1 MSSKTGRKRAPK
13 SDPGRKI
20 RLRGTVVSLLFVAL
34 FAAIAVRAAQLQVV
48 KGSWLSSRAER
59 QYQRVLTVTGKR
71 GTIMDTNGDPLAV
84 SVQTTS
90 IAADPRRIGAPSA
103 AAVRLAPRLKLSRK
117 TLQQKLGSKRHFVW
131 LKREVAPEVVEA
143 IRALKIDGLHFMAE
157 TSRVYPAKTQ
167 AGQLLGF
174 AGIDGRGL
182 EGVEFFYEQ
191 HLKASSRKIQ
201 VAKDALGRGFD
212 DAPAE
217 TDALNGRNVQL
228 TIDRNI
234 QFITEKALAEAVT
247 RHEAQNGMAVVMA
260 PDSGAILALAHYPF
274 FNPNA
279 FGEFRRDDWRNRA
292 ITDPFEP
299 GSTMKIFS
307 AAAAIDSGLVRAD
320 SIFYCENGAYRI
332 GRNTVHDTKEHGWLS
347 LQQIVKYSS
356 NIGSV
361 KVAETIGA
369 KTLHR
374 YLSDFG
380 FGARTGVD
388 CPGETPGLL
397 SSYKGWSAIDTGA
410 ISFGQGVSVSALQL
424 TAAAAAIAN
433 GGRLMRP
440 YLVKAITDAEGRVVE
455 RIEPRVVRRVVSP
468 QTAHTIQKI
477 LRSVTT
483 SGGTGEAAALEG
495 YTVCGKTGTAQKIG
509 SDGRY
514 APGKYVASFVGFA
527 PAERPALAIL
537 VVVDEPKK
545 NHYGGVVAGPAFRT
559 IAQESLHYLNV
570 MPAHGMERLRVAI
583 ENEVNG

>member
-1 MSSKTGRKRAPK
+1 MQKT
-13 SDPGRKI
+13 DPSRKI
-20 RLRGTVVSLLFVAL
+20 RLRSALVSLLFVAL
-34 FAAIAVRAAQLQVV
+34 FGTIAGRAAQLQVV

-59 QYQRVLTVTGKR
+59 QYQHVLTVTGRR

-90 IAADPRRIGAPSA
+90 IAADPRQIKDPYA
-103 AAVRLAPRLKLSRK
+103 ASVRLASRLKLDRK
-117 TLQQKLGSKRHFVW
+117 ALQKKLAGKRHFIW
-131 LKREVAPEVVEA
+131 LKREVAPGKVEA
-143 IRALKIDGLHFMAE
+143 IRALKIEGLLYMPE

-182 EGVEFFYEQ
+182 EGVEFFYEKY
-191 HLKASSRKIQ
+191 LKADSRQIQ

-212 DAPAE
+212 GATRE
-217 TDALNGRNVQL
+217 TSELNGKNVQL

-234 QFITEKALAEAVT
+234 QFITEKALETAVT
-247 RHEAQNGMAVVMA
+247 THEAKKGLAVVMA
-260 PDSGAILALAHYPF
+260 PDSGAILALAHYPN

-279 FGEFRRDDWRNRA
+279 FGEFQRDDWRNRA

-374 YLSDFG
+374 YLTAFG
-380 FGARTGVD
+380 FGTRTDID
-388 CPGETPGLL
+388 CPGETPGRLTN
-397 SSYKGWSAIDTGA
+397 YKSWSAIDTGA
-410 ISFGQGVSVSALQL
+410 ISFGQGLSVSALQL

-433 GGRLMRP
+433 DGRLMRP
-440 YLVKAITDAEGRVVE
+440 YLVKAITDTSGKVVE
-455 RIEPRVVRRVVSP
+455 RRGPQTIRQAVSP
-468 QTAHTIQKI
+468 QTARTIQKI
-477 LRSVTT
+477 MHTVTT
-483 SGGTGEAAALEG
+483 SGGTGEAVALEG
-495 YTVCGKTGTAQKIG
+495 YTICGKTGTAQKIG
-509 SDGRY
+509 ADGRY
-514 APGKYVASFVGFA
+514 APGKYLSSFLGFA
-527 PAERPALAIL
+527 PAKTPALVIL

-545 NHYGGVVAGPAFRT
+545 SHYGGQVAGPAFRT

-570 MPAHGMERLRVAI
+570 MPSHGMERLRVAI
-583 ENEVNG
+583 KGEVKG

>member
-1 MSSKTGRKRAPK
+1 MKTDPSRKV
-13 SDPGRKI
+13 
-20 RLRGTVVSLLFVAL
+20 RLRSAVVSLLFVAL
-34 FAAIAVRAAQLQVV
+34 FGTIAVRAAQLQVV

-71 GTIMDTNGDPLAV
+71 GTIVDTNGDPLAV
-84 SVQTTS
+84 SVQATS
-90 IAADPRRIGAPSA
+90 IAADPRLIKDPYGAA
-103 AAVRLAPRLKLSRK
+103 KRMAPRLNISRK
-117 TLQQKLGSKRHFVW
+117 VLQKKLASKRHFVW
-131 LKREVAPEVVEA
+131 LKREVTPDVVEA
-143 IRALKIDGLHFMAE
+143 IRGLDIAGLHFMAE

-174 AGIDGRGL
+174 ASIDGRGL
-182 EGVEFFYEQ
+182 EGVEFFYEKQ
-191 HLKASSRKIQ
+191 LQASSHKIQ

-212 DAPAE
+212 GPPRE
-217 TDALNGRNVQL
+217 TTALNGKDVQL

-234 QFITEKALAEAVT
+234 QFITEKALEEAVT
-247 RHEAQNGMAVVMA
+247 THEARNGLAVVMA
-260 PDSGAILALAHYPF
+260 PDSGAVLALAHYPY

-279 FGEFRRDDWRNRA
+279 FGDFQRDDWRNRA
-292 ITDPFEP
+292 VTDPFEP

-374 YLSDFG
+374 YLTAFG
-380 FGARTGVD
+380 FGSRTGID
-388 CPGETPGLL
+388 CPGETPGRL
-397 SSYKGWSAIDTGA
+397 SGYKSWSAIDNGA

-433 GGRLMRP
+433 GGRLMQP
-440 YLVKAITDAEGRVVE
+440 YLVKAIIDASGKVVQQ
-455 RIEPRVVRRVVSP
+455 RSPKTVRRVVSP
-468 QTAHTIQKI
+468 QTARTIQKI
-477 LRSVTT
+477 LHTVTT

-509 SDGRY
+509 PDGRY
-514 APGKYVASFVGFA
+514 APGKYVSSFLGFA
-527 PAERPALAIL
+527 PAEAPALAIL
-537 VVVDEPKK
+537 VVVDEPRKS
-545 NHYGGVVAGPAFRT
+545 HYGGQVAGPAFRT
-559 IAQESLHYLNV
+559 IAQETLHYLNV

-583 ENEVNG
+583 DEEVKG

>member
-1 MSSKTGRKRAPK
+1 MQKT
-13 SDPGRKI
+13 DPSRKI
-20 RLRGTVVSLLFVAL
+20 RLRSAVVSLLFVAL
-34 FAAIAVRAAQLQVV
+34 FGTIAGRAAQLQVV
-48 KGSWLSSRAER
+48 KGSWLSNRAER
-59 QYQRVLTVTGKR
+59 QYQHLLTVTGRR

-90 IAADPRRIGAPSA
+90 IAADPRQIKDPYA
-103 AAVRLAPRLKLSRK
+103 ASVRLASRLKLDRK
-117 TLQQKLGSKRHFVW
+117 TLQKKLAGKRHFVW
-131 LKREVAPEVVEA
+131 LKREVAPGKVEA
-143 IRALKIDGLHFMAE
+143 IRALKIEGLLYMPE

-182 EGVEFFYEQ
+182 EGVEFFYEKY
-191 HLKASSRKIQ
+191 LKAESRQIQ
-201 VAKDALGRGFD
+201 IAQDALGRGFD
-212 DAPAE
+212 GATRE
-217 TDALNGRNVQL
+217 TSELNGKNVQL

-234 QFITEKALAEAVT
+234 QFITEKALETAVT
-247 RHEAQNGMAVVMA
+247 THEAKNGVAVVMA
-260 PDSGAILALAHYPF
+260 PDTGAILALAHYPN

-279 FGEFRRDDWRNRA
+279 FGEFQRDDWRNRA

-320 SIFYCENGAYRI
+320 SIFYCENGSYRI

-374 YLSDFG
+374 YLSAFG
-380 FGARTGVD
+380 FGTRTGID
-388 CPGETPGLL
+388 CPGETPGRLTF
-397 SSYKGWSAIDTGA
+397 YKSWSAIDTGA
-410 ISFGQGVSVSALQL
+410 ISFGQGLSVSALQL

-433 GGRLMRP
+433 DGRLMRP
-440 YLVKAITDAEGRVVE
+440 YLVKAITDTSGQVVE
-455 RIEPRVVRRVVSP
+455 RRGPLTIRQVVSP
-468 QTAHTIQKI
+468 QTARTIQKI
-477 LRSVTT
+477 MHTVTT

-495 YTVCGKTGTAQKIG
+495 YTICGKTGTAQKIG
-509 SDGRY
+509 ADGRY
-514 APGKYVASFVGFA
+514 TPGKFIASFLGFA
-527 PAERPALAIL
+527 PAKAPALVIL

-545 NHYGGVVAGPAFRT
+545 HHYGGQVAGPAFRT

-570 MPAHGMERLRVAI
+570 MPSHGMERLRVAI
-583 ENEVNG
+583 EGEVKG